1 MQTTLV
7 ILKPDCVARRLAGEV
22 IGRIERK
29 GLQLVG
35 MKLLKIPAPLAR
47 RMYAVHKGKDFYGPL
62 VRFMTRGPVIALAV
76 RGKDAIDV
84 VRKLCGPTFGPD
96 APPGTIRGDFGV
108 SKRFNLV
115 HASDSPASARR
126 ELALFFKPA
135 ELVKSDPADFG
146 QLYDGTGGA
155 FV

>member
-22 IGRIERK
+22 IARIERK

-35 MKLLKIPAPLAR
+35 MKLLKIPPALAR
-47 RMYAVHKGKDFYGPL
+47 RMYAVHKGKEFYEPL
-62 VRFMTRGPVIALAV
+62 VRFMTRGPVIAMAV
-76 RGKDAIDV
+76 RGKDAVDV

-108 SKRFNLV
+108 SKRFNVV

-126 ELALFFKPA
+126 ELALFFRPG
-135 ELVKSDPADFG
+135 ELIRGGPADFD
-146 QLYDGTGGA
+146 QLYDTTGGA
-155 FV
+155 LV